1 MAEEQLALSSV
12 PEKQYAGEKDAG
24 KENTGKENR
33 PVVIRVK
40 NLYKIYRVG
49 DIKVRALDG
58 LDFDIYKGE
67 FVAIVGASGSGKS
80 TLLNMLAGLEKP
92 TKGEIEIG
100 RVHIEKM
107 TERQL
112 VSFRREK
119 VGFIFQ
125 AYNLLNTMNALEN
138 VALPLSFRGVSRR
151 QRLKEARK
159 YMDLV
164 GVGGQA
170 RHMPNQMSGG
180 QQQRV
185 GIARAL
191 VVNPQIIFADEPTG
205 NLDSKTTM
213 EVLRLMQKIVREQNQ
228 TLVMVTHDNNLASY
242 ADRRIRIMD
251 GRIVGIET
259 GGREALYEGNAE
271 KKECNENESK

>member
-1 MAEEQLALSSV
+1 M
-12 PEKQYAGEKDAG
+12 EK
-24 KENTGKENR
+24 T
-33 PVVIRVK
+33 PIIRVK

-49 DIKVRALDG
+49 ETKVRALNG
-58 LDFDIYKGE
+58 VEFTLYKGE
-67 FVAIVGASGSGKS
+67 FCAIVGTSGSGKS

-100 RVHIEKM
+100 GKHIEKL
-107 TERQL
+107 TEKEL
-112 VSFRREK
+112 VTFRREK

-125 AYNLLNTMNALEN
+125 SYNLLNTMNALEN
-138 VALPLSFRGVSRR
+138 VAMPLSFRGIGRKE
-151 QRLKEARK
+151 RLARAKK

-164 GVGGQA
+164 GVGKQA
-170 RHMPNQMSGG
+170 KHMPNQMSGG

-191 VVNPQIIFADEPTG
+191 AVSPQIIFADEPTG

-213 EVLRLMQKIVREQNQ
+213 EVLHLMQKIVREQNQ

-242 ADRRIRIMD
+242 ADRRIRIID
-251 GRIVGIET
+251 GKIVSIEE
-259 GGREALYEGNAE
+259 GAREVEFE
-271 KKECNENESK
+271 PPESEVKAQG